1 MVTKSELIK
10 SITHNAWKTLG
21 TGPRGKIAEEYA
33 RIVIRS
39 TYSKDR
45 KVELFAAISRIGW
58 ALKALE
64 IEGYGYNTANG
75 GKHKDSAGKLNS
87 ENKGAVWVY
96 TN

>member
-1 MVTKSELIK
+1 MVSKSELIK

-21 TGPRGKIAEEYA
+21 TERRGKIAEEYV
-33 RIVIRS
+33 RIVMRS
-39 TYSKDR
+39 THSKNR
-45 KVELFAAISRIGW
+45 KIELLAAISRIGW

-64 IEGYGYNTANG
+64 IEGYGYNTAKG